1 MIYADYTYY
10 SGSYCGSLIPE
21 SKFGYCA
28 ARASE
33 YIDQQTYDR
42 LSAGVPAELTNKVS
56 SCCCELAENIFRFSA
71 VSGSGAGTN
80 IVSEKNGQYSI
91 TYQSASETISAQLNG
106 TSYGKGAGL
115 SDLLYNIV
123 SKHLGM
129 TGLLY
134 RGVDV

>member
-1 MIYADYTYY
+1 MSYANYAYY
-10 SGSYCGSLIPE
+10 SANYGGSLIPE
-21 SKFGYCA
+21 EKFSYYS

-80 IVSEKNGQYSI
+80 IVSEKNGQYSVS
-91 TYQSASETISAQLNG
+91 YQSASEMISSQLNG
-106 TSYGKGAGL
+106 KIDGKGAGL
-115 SDLLYNIV
+115 CNLLYNIV